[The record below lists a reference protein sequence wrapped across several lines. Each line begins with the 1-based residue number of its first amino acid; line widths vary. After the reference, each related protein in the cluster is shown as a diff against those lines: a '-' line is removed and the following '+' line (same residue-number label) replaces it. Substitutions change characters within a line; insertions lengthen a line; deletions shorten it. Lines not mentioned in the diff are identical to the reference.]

1 MAAIDEKLG
10 ILENLKILLGFRK
23 LKKKSKKF
31 FNFSIIHGVEFK
43 NPYNTE
49 LEKEARNN
57 RNSRA

>member
-31 FNFSIIHGVEFK
+31 FN
-43 NPYNTE
+43 
-49 LEKEARNN
+49 
-57 RNSRA
+57 